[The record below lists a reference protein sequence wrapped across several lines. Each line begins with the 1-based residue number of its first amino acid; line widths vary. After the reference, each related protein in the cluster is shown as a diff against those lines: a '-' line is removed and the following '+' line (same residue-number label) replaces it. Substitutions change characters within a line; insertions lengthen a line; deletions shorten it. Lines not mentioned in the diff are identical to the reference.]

1 MGKHCLLSPSSS
13 HRWLECPPSARLE
26 ETLENNGSTAAQE
39 GTAAHA
45 LCEHKLKRALKMR
58 SKRPTSEFDSD
69 EMEECSDDYVAFI
82 MEQLEEVKNVCS
94 DPVVVIEQPLDLTGY
109 VPEGFGTADC
119 IIVADSTLSIIDFK
133 YGLGVLVKADHNP
146 QMMLYALGALELFD
160 GIYDIDKVAM
170 TIFQPRK
177 QNISTFE
184 MEVTALKSWAKEVL
198 IPKATLAFKG
208 EGQFACGDWC
218 GFCRAANRCRKRSE
232 EKLALAKEEFKLP
245 PLLSD
250 VEIEEILPKLE
261 DLTKWA
267 DNLKAYVADVAI
279 RHGHHWNG
287 YKIVASRTNRKYKD
301 EKAVSEIAISNGYE
315 DIYRKSLIPLTEM
328 EKLMGKETFKKLLS
342 DQIYKPEGK
351 PILVPESDKRP
362 AIETVNDEFKE
373 INHE

>member
-26 ETLENNGSTAAQE
+26 ETLESKGSMAAQE

-82 MEQLEEVKNVCS
+82 MEQLEEAKEVCS
-94 DPVVVIEQPLDLTGY
+94 EPVVLIEQPLDLTSY

-119 IIVADSTLSIIDFK
+119 IIVADNTLSIIDFK
-133 YGLGVLVKADHNP
+133 YGLGVLVNADHNP

-160 GIYDIDKVAM
+160 GIYDINTVAM

-184 MEVTALKSWAKEVL
+184 MDVTELKSWANDAL
-198 IPKATLAFKG
+198 IPKAEQAFKG
-208 EGQFACGDWC
+208 EGEFTCGDWC

-232 EKLALAKEEFKLP
+232 EKLELAKQEFKLP

-250 VEIEEILPKLE
+250 EEIEEILPKLE

-267 DNLKAYVADVAI
+267 DNLKAYAADAAI
-279 RHGHHWNG
+279 HHGHHWNG
-287 YKIVASRTNRKYKD
+287 YKIVNSRTNRKYKD

-342 DQIYKPEGK
+342 GQIYKPEGK